1 MIDFIEYVVLELKSK
16 RLSKAN
22 ALDLIK
28 QFSHRTLTHTN
39 RDVIHPLLH
48 KNTSD
53 LSQQSFS
60 TTFNGEEFFLKDHE
74 VKGQKVLPGVAY
86 LEMARMAFRKALSLE
101 EESIVEL
108 RNIIWAQPI
117 IVQEPKEITI
127 ALFADETEIDNGQI
141 NYEIYSTEL
150 ETEEGVKETIHC
162 QGQAVYIN
170 NSKPVQL
177 DIDKLKIEMQQGKIE
192 SKSIY
197 ATYSKL
203 GLNYGAT
210 YQGIKTIFQG
220 DGQLLAELNLQKVIG
235 SDLDEYT
242 LHPGLM
248 DSALQSAIGLFGS
261 LDQIPSK
268 PSLPFALESL
278 KVFSSCTKEMFAWVR
293 YAKGN
298 KPTDKVTK
306 LDIDLCNQEGVVAIQ
321 MRGFSSRLLNE
332 DSVTRETIVTE
343 KGVLFAAPVWQETN
357 DIKPFSE
364 NGIDVLKQRY
374 VFLCEIPQVN
384 TKQLESL
391 LASSKVMHLQNTQ
404 QKNIAERFS
413 EYARICFEQIRV
425 ILKDKPQEKVFIQIV
440 TTNNSEQSIF
450 TGLSALI
457 KTATLENPQLTG
469 QVIVTHPDITAKE
482 LTAQLQENQNKTQ
495 DTIIKYEQ
503 GTRHI
508 LGWKEIPVIPNKP
521 RIFFKDNGVYLI
533 TAGLGN
539 LGIVFTKEI
548 LKQTLN
554 AKIIL
559 TGRSKLTEEKQTLID
574 EIGGKVGQL
583 TYKQLDVTDY
593 DKVKQVI
600 VSIKKEHKGIHGI
613 IHSAGMVSDN
623 FILKKTP
630 EEFSKV
636 LDPKVLGT
644 YNLDEASKNI
654 DLDFLVLFSSISSIT
669 GNSGQADYATANSF
683 MDQFAVYRNQLVE
696 VKQRLG
702 KTIAVNWPLWQEG
715 GMKIDQLKQEMLLQ
729 STGMHP
735 MSTETGVHAFHRSLE
750 LAHDQ
755 LLVAEGDLKQL
766 NQVLFINNTS
776 EIPSSHSITREKK
789 ESVVEIDKGN
799 LEEKTQNYIKKQ
811 LSELFKLP
819 SHKIDPLAPLEKY
832 GIDSIL
838 AMNLTNQL
846 EKTFGSLPKTLFFEY
861 QTIQEL
867 TDYFIKSYSKKL
879 TTLFTSS
886 LEKDSPKNKDISITS
901 PVKTQTEQAHFR
913 TIRRQRKI
921 EVSVDKKNN
930 IDTDTIAIIGLSGR
944 YPKATNIEAYW
955 NNLRDGK
962 DCITEVPKNRWDWH
976 EYYSPDRNKSGYHY
990 SKWGGFIDG
999 VDEFDP
1005 LFFNI
1010 SPLEAEILDPQERL
1024 FLQHAWM
1031 AIEDS
1036 GYSKAGL
1043 QIPHKFGQAGQV
1055 GVYAGVM
1062 YSEYQLY
1069 GIEASKRGQRIGVP
1083 GSYASIANRVSYM
1096 LDLHGPSMTVDSMCS
1111 SSLTAIH
1118 LACQDLKQGRTSL
1131 GIAGGVNVSIHP
1143 NKYMV
1148 ISAGQYISSDGHCQS
1163 FGEGGEGY
1171 IPGEGVGVVVLKR
1184 LSEAERDG
1192 DHIYG
1197 IIKGST
1203 LNHGGKTNG
1212 YSVPNPKA
1220 QSNLISNI
1228 LKETETNP
1236 RHISYIEAHGT
1247 GTKLGD
1253 PIEIS
1258 ALNKAFKQSTSDTGF
1273 CLLGSAKSNIGHC
1286 ESAAGIAGLTKVLL
1300 QLKHREIVPSLHSK
1314 NLNPNIDFEK
1324 TPFIVNQTLKAWEQP
1339 IIDGVSQ
1346 PRIAGVSSFGAGGA
1360 NAHIIV
1366 QEYVAPEKVSQS
1378 RISTDLSSKAIIP
1391 LSARTPDQLKQKAL
1405 DLLDFLQK
1413 EKTKKQEQAIE
1424 SIDLTEMAYTLQ
1436 VGRETMDIRLGFMV
1450 SSVDDLNQKLEAYI
1464 NGEKD
1469 IEDTYQE
1476 YTNKDKDTL
1485 LVFNADVDFEQ
1496 TVDKWIARRKLSKL
1510 LDLWVKGLNL
1520 DWNKFY
1526 GEHKPKRISL
1536 PVYPFSKDKY
1546 WIDVKMDNQ
1555 SSVDGKITSI
1565 LHPLLHS
1572 NTSDLSKQSYSSIF
1586 SGEEFFLADH
1596 QVKIK
1601 EDEISKVLP
1610 AVAYLEMARVA
1621 VEKATPVKTRSGILE
1636 LHNTA
1641 WAQPLVVEKDKQVE
1655 IALFIKGENQIDYE
1669 IYSKDNEGEI
1679 THCQGVA
1686 NYSTYLLPEKL
1697 NIEQLKGQMNR
1708 GSIEAATLYSIFK
1721 SMGLV
1726 YGSAYQGITKV
1737 YQGEKQLL
1745 AQLSLPSVVKTNQKD
1760 YLLHPSLMDSG
1771 LQAAFGLIDDLTT
1784 IPSQPSVPFA
1794 LETIRILSAVTE
1806 DMLAWV
1812 RYSEGSLPT
1821 DAITKLDI
1829 DICDQEGN
1837 ICVQMKGLSSRQ
1849 LKEDTIG
1856 LKNKDIGTLMAKPLW
1871 KSCEIAHIPETTEAK
1886 FDEKHVILC
1895 EISDAEASQLETLI
1909 HNSHCI
1915 QLEASEKNIAERYN
1929 NYALSCFEHVQKII
1943 KNKPKEKV
1951 LIQIVVADN
1960 KEQVLFS
1967 GLSGLLK
1974 TAAQENPML
1983 TGQIILTKSSI
1994 HTKELVGQLQ
2004 KAATLPEESIIKYE
2018 NNTSYILQWGE
2029 VKANQENT
2037 KPVFKNQGVY
2047 LITGG
2052 LGALGVLF
2060 TKEILQQAKEVKVI
2074 VTGRS
2079 ELTEEKQ
2086 IILNELNSGTGQV
2099 EYQQLDLND
2108 LNQVEKLIATIEKK
2122 NGKLN
2127 GIIHSAGMIS
2137 DNFILKK
2144 TSAEFTKVLAPKVTG
2159 TYNLDLA
2166 SKNINLD
2173 FLVLFSSLSGAM
2185 GNLGQSDYATANAF
2199 MDQFASYRNQLA
2211 DQKLRQGHTLSINWP
2226 LWEGGNL
2233 SIAQKNIEM
2242 LQQATGIS
2250 PMQTS
2255 SGIKALYS
2263 SMTLQDNQVLIM
2275 EGNIQKMR
2283 SILLSNQAHKVE
2295 HRPEVTTIKNMESS
2309 QTPIVDSNILLDKT
2323 ISYLRKLFAEVLK
2336 IKIQELDPK
2345 APLENYGI
2353 DSILAMRL
2361 TNILEKTFGSLSKT
2375 LFFEYQTIKT
2385 LAGFF
2390 AETYPK
2396 IIQEREGTQQTISSS
2411 IELPKDTIKKQSLTS
2426 AMYSS
2431 NRFFNNEINVQREVA
2446 IVGLGGKYPL
2456 AENPEEFWE
2465 NLKNGR
2471 DCITQIPEGRW
2482 DTGRFFD
2489 PKRNQVGKSY
2499 SKWGGFI
2506 SDVDKFDPLFF
2517 NISPK
2522 EAELIDPQERLF
2534 VETAWQTIE
2543 DAGYSKENI
2552 STLGRV
2558 GVYVGVMYGQYQL
2571 YGAEAMLAGNAV
2583 VPGSSYASIANRVSY
2598 FLDLHGPSIAL
2609 DTMCSSS
2616 LTAIHQACEE
2626 IRKGEIEAAI
2636 AGGVNVSIHPHK
2648 YLMLSQGNFAA
2659 SDGRCR
2665 SFGEGGDG
2673 YVAGEGVGAVL
2684 LKSLDKAIED
2694 GDHIYGI
2701 VKSSVINHGGKTNGY
2716 SVPNPN
2722 AQGDLIRESLKKAK
2736 VDPSTLGY
2744 IETHGTGTALG
2755 DPIEITGLN
2764 KAFGES
2770 ISQKQVCP
2778 IGSVK
2783 SNIGHLE
2790 SAAGIAAVTKVLL
2803 QLKHKK
2809 LVPSLHA
2816 TTLNPNINFKE
2827 SPFYVQQE
2835 LAPWKDHE
2843 EHPRRASI
2851 SSFGAGGSNAHLI
2864 IEEYKNSNDKK
2875 TESYYNGP
2883 QSFVLSSRDKNTL
2896 LKYVKKMTGFLRRN
2910 KDIELEELVYTSQ
2923 VGRTPMNERLV
2934 IVTTNVDELV
2944 EKLNQ
2949 WASIHEVED
2958 YTVLKRDANELEGVF
2973 YGNIKKASSDTIALL
2988 EGEEGKAYLKV
2999 IMEARNQEKLAKL
3012 WISGAD
3018 IDWSLFYQNVR
3029 PKRIS
3034 LPTYP
3039 FAKERYWITKP
3050 AFSMPVIPQ
3059 GMQEN
3064 NAEDTSEEEKK
3075 KLHYCTKW
3083 IEQNLDVSEEKSPK
3097 NGLVL
3102 ILDTSEE
3109 LFLTLKK
3116 QSHQYPEGNSY
3127 ILLKPGS
3134 AFEEIE
3140 PSVFTID
3147 FQKEKHFKQLAEHLS
3162 VKDQLP
3168 YRIIHQGLEPDSLDE
3183 KENITHQLNYSIYT
3197 LFNLCKALIEQK
3209 HQIPLQILSIFS
3221 GTTNLTVPYN
3231 AALGSFFK
3239 TLTLEN
3245 PYFKGKIVEVKDS
3258 KQVTMVEK
3266 VRIIRDEFSD
3276 ENWRKNEIRYTFLK
3290 DKQTYVRYVKELT
3303 QFTNIEKNIDRLPL
3317 KQNGVYI
3324 VSGGLGGLGLIFS
3337 EYLVK
3342 NYQSNLVLF
3351 GRSPLKA
3358 AQKKKIDILKSYG
3371 SKILYV
3377 QADVSKLEDVEAIVK
3392 TAKTNFS
3399 QINGVIHG
3407 AGINR
3412 DSFILKKSK
3421 EEIDEVLA
3429 PKIYGTINLDL
3440 ATRDENLDVFIM
3452 FSSIAGVLGNIGQSD
3467 YAYGNHYLNSFA
3479 ENREALVK
3487 EQKRCGKTLAINW
3500 PYWEEGGMHISDE
3513 EVTLIQKETG
3523 LCPIS
3528 IEEGVQFLEEFLLS
3542 DVSQGIPLYGFPSR
3556 IKTYIDRTAKK
3567 VEKNK
3572 QIQGNTI
3579 DADILLEKTEEY
3591 LKMLIGNEIKLDPN
3605 RIDPEEHFESFGI
3618 DSISINQIN
3627 LNLERDLGDLP
3638 KTLFYEYSTIGELAV
3653 YLIQEEQE
3661 TLIQFLNIEGLINL
3675 PSNQVKPQYE
3685 TEIQRESTR
3694 ESKQQTKDAI
3704 DEPITYKDSESIAII
3719 GVHGSYPQSENLDS
3733 YWESLKQGKDL
3744 TDLVPK
3750 SRWDFEEFYDED
3762 PEKAA
3767 EGKIYGKWGGFI
3779 SDVDKFDPQFFNI
3792 TQEEARIMDPQE
3804 RLFLQSVWATIED
3817 AGYTKD
3823 SLKKQYPK
3831 GKSANVGV
3839 FVGVTTNTYNL
3850 LASEEWSKGN
3860 TVPSAHPWSIAN
3872 RISYLFDFN
3881 GPSMPVDTA
3890 CSSSSVAIHL
3900 ACESLKKQECKVAV
3914 AGGVNL
3920 YLHPSKY
3927 HSLCKNR
3934 MISLGGKCHSYGKG
3948 DDGFVPGEGVGSV
3961 LLKPLSKAI
3970 EDGDHIYGV
3979 LAGSAFDHSGR
3990 SNGYSAPNPNAQAN
4004 LIEHTLQKAQIH
4016 PETISYIEGH
4026 GTGTQL
4032 GDSLE
4037 IVALTNAFQKQTIK
4051 KQVTAIGSVKSN
4063 IGHPESAAGIAGV
4076 AKVLLQMKHQQL
4088 VPTINSDEIN
4098 PNINFKESPF
4108 YLQHKLTP
4116 WESPSGNPRR
4126 ALINSFGAGGV
4137 NACLILEEYRNVKA
4151 EEVYPKEGPHLIIFS
4166 AKNDERLREYAN
4178 RLLNYIEKEKQ
4189 VNLADLSF
4197 TLQVGREV
4205 MSERLAI
4212 VASNRE
4218 ELIIRLKGWEQQNES
4233 DHIFRG
4239 KLNPKRGRKKMLNN
4253 EEELRSL
4260 FEAGDLDKLAQLW
4273 VTGVEMDWERLYTQD
4288 KPNRIPLPT
4297 YPFAKERYWVS
4308 DRVIEEKRT
4317 VTKPIGAQL
4326 HPLISYNSS
4335 TLREVRFSSWLSD
4348 KEFYASD
4355 HQVNKEK
4362 IFPGSGFIEIA
4373 NISGNLAGEQKVSKI
4388 KDIVWAH
4395 PLSFKKGSQFI
4406 NTSLKPNGI
4415 GTEFKITS
4423 LDDEN
4428 EQIIH
4433 SEGKLFFQN
4442 GNKHSADIEK
4452 IPIQKLKE
4460 QCSEPQDGSYY
4471 YDIFNQVGFNY
4482 GLAFKTIQEFYI
4494 NESFA
4499 LSRLKLT
4506 DHLLIDSDRFILH
4519 PCIVDGALQTV
4530 AGLIGQME
4538 SATPHV
4544 PFAIDEIEIFR
4555 SLPHTCYAYVEHV
4568 EEGVRSPASIKKFNI
4583 KIINEAGD
4591 VLVRIKNFYVR
4602 AFNKVDAD
4610 QDNLHTDQ
4618 VIESNSMAFEVSS

>member
-1 MIDFIEYVVLELKSK
+1 MIDFIEYIVLELKSK

-28 QFSHRTLTHTN
+28 QFSHHTVSHTN

-60 TTFNGEEFFLKDHE
+60 TIFNGKEPFLRDHVVKD
-74 VKGQKVLPGVAY
+74 QKVLPGVAY
-86 LEMARMAFRKALSLE
+86 LEMARMALRKALPFQ

-117 IVQEPKEITI
+117 IVQDPKEVTI
-127 ALFADETEIDNGQI
+127 ALFADETEIGNGQI
-141 NYEIYSTEL
+141 NYEVYSTESQ
-150 ETEEGVKETIHC
+150 TEEGVKETIHC

-170 NSKPVQL
+170 TSKPVRL
-177 DIDKLKIEMQQGKIE
+177 DIDKLKMRMQQGE
-192 SKSIY
+192 LKSAPIY
-197 ATYSKL
+197 AVYSKL
-203 GLNYGAT
+203 GLNYGPT
-210 YQGIKTIFQG
+210 YRGIKTIFQ
-220 DGQLLAELNLQKVIG
+220 DNEQLLAQLELNEITE
-235 SDLDEYT
+235 SNFNDYI

-248 DSALQSAIGLFGS
+248 DSALQSAIGLFGG
-261 LDQIPSK
+261 LDQIPDK

-278 KVFSSCTKEMFAWVR
+278 KVFSGCTKEMFAWVR

-298 KPTDKVTK
+298 KSTDKITK
-306 LDIDLCNQEGVVAIQ
+306 LDIDLCNQEGEVAIQ
-321 MRGFSSRLLNE
+321 MRGFSSRILNE
-332 DSVTRETIVTE
+332 DSVTKEVTVTE
-343 KGVLFAAPVWQETN
+343 KGALYGAPVWQVTK
-357 DIKPFSE
+357 DMKPFSQ
-364 NGIDVLKQRY
+364 NGTDVVKHRY
-374 VFLCEIPQVN
+374 VFLCEVPRVD

-391 LASSKVMHLQNTQ
+391 LTSSKVIALQNTQ
-404 QKNIAERFS
+404 QKNIAERFN
-413 EYARICFEQIRV
+413 EYARICFEQLR
-425 ILKDKPQEKVFIQIV
+425 ILLSDKLQEKVFIQIV
-440 TTNNSEQSIF
+440 TANKSEQPIF

-457 KTATLENPQLTG
+457 KTATLENPKLTG
-469 QVIVTHPDITAKE
+469 QVIVTHPKITAEE
-482 LTAQLQENQNKTQ
+482 LILQLEENQNKTQ

-503 GTRHI
+503 ETRQV
-508 LGWKEIPVIPNKP
+508 LRWKEIPVVHNKP
-521 RIFFKDNGVYLI
+521 KIVFKDNGVYLI
-533 TAGLGN
+533 TGGLGN
-539 LGIVFTKEI
+539 LGKILVREI
-548 LKQTLN
+548 LKQTQN
-554 AKIIL
+554 AKIIV
-559 TGRSKLTEEKQTLID
+559 TGRSELTEEKQTLID
-574 EIGGKVGQL
+574 KMGGKAGQL
-583 TYKQLDVTDY
+583 SYKQLDVVDLN
-593 DKVKQVI
+593 KVKQI
-600 VSIKKEHKGIHGI
+600 ITSIKKEYKGIHGI
-613 IHSAGMVSDN
+613 IHSAGMISDN
-623 FILKKTP
+623 FILKKTS

-636 LDPKVLGT
+636 LAPKVLGT

-669 GNSGQADYATANSF
+669 GNGGQADYATANDF
-683 MDQFAVYRNQLVE
+683 MNQFGIYRNKLVGT
-696 VKQRLG
+696 KQRSG
-702 KTIAVNWPLWQEG
+702 KTMTINWPLWEEG
-715 GMKIDQLKQEMLLQ
+715 GMKIDQSKQEMLEQ
-729 STGMHP
+729 STGMLP
-735 MSTETGVHAFHRSLE
+735 MCTETGVHAFYRSFE
-750 LAHDQ
+750 LTQDQ
-755 LLVAEGDLKQL
+755 LLVVEGNVEKLHQT
-766 NQVLFINNTS
+766 LFNDNASETS
-776 EIPSSHSITREKK
+776 LSSSITSEKK
-789 ESVVEIDKGN
+789 ESVVETDEEN

-861 QTIQEL
+861 QTIHEL
-867 TDYFIKSYSKKL
+867 TDYFINSHLAKL
-879 TTLFTSS
+879 TSLFTSAS
-886 LEKDSPKNKDISITS
+886 EKNSQEKNKDIPIAS
-901 PVKTQTEQAHFR
+901 PIGTRSEQGNSR
-913 TIRRQRKI
+913 GIKRSRKI
-921 EVSVDKKNN
+921 EISVDKKNN
-930 IDTDTIAIIGLSGR
+930 VDTDPIAIIGLSGR

-962 DCITEVPKNRWDWH
+962 DCITEVPKNRWDWQ
-976 EYYSPDRNKSGYHY
+976 EYYSPDRSKSGYHY

-1024 FLQHAWM
+1024 FLQHTWM
-1031 AIEDS
+1031 AIEDA
-1036 GYSKAGL
+1036 GYTKAGL
-1043 QIPHKFGQAGQV
+1043 QIPHKFGQPGQV

-1069 GIEASKRGQRIGVP
+1069 GIEASKRGHRIGVP
-1083 GSYASIANRVSYM
+1083 GSYASIANRVSYV
-1096 LDLHGPSMTVDSMCS
+1096 LNLHGPSMTVDSMCS

-1143 NKYMV
+1143 NKYTV
-1148 ISAGQYISSDGHCQS
+1148 ISAGQYISSEGHCQS

-1171 IPGEGVGVVVLKR
+1171 IPGEGVGVVVLKK
-1184 LSEAERDG
+1184 LSEAEKDG

-1197 IIKGST
+1197 IINGST

-1220 QSNLISNI
+1220 QSNLISNV
-1228 LKETETNP
+1228 LKETDTDP
-1236 RHISYIEAHGT
+1236 RRISYIEAHGT

-1258 ALNKAFKQSTSDTGF
+1258 ALSKAFKQSTSDVGF

-1300 QLKHREIVPSLHSK
+1300 QLKHQQIVPSLHSK
-1314 NLNPNIDFEK
+1314 KLNPNIDFEK
-1324 TPFIVNQTLKAWEQP
+1324 TPFIVNQTLRTWEEP
-1339 IIDGVSQ
+1339 IIDGIPQ

-1366 QEYVAPEKVSQS
+1366 QEYVAPAKVSQPK
-1378 RISTDLSSKAIIP
+1378 ISIDLDSKVIVP
-1391 LSARTPDQLKQKAL
+1391 LSARTPDQLKQKAI
-1405 DLLDFLQK
+1405 DLYDFLQK
-1413 EKTKKQEQAIE
+1413 SKIEKQKQAIT

-1436 VGRETMDIRLGFMV
+1436 VGRETMDMRLGFMV
-1450 SSVDDLNQKLEAYI
+1450 NSVEELIQKLKAYI
-1464 NGEKD
+1464 NGEKN
-1469 IEDTYQE
+1469 IEDTYQGH
-1476 YTNKDKDTL
+1476 TDQDKDTL

-1496 TVDKWIARRKLSKL
+1496 TVDKWIARRKLPKL

-1526 GEHKPKRISL
+1526 EDNTPKRISL
-1536 PVYPFSKDKY
+1536 PAYPFSKDKY
-1546 WIDVKMDNQ
+1546 WIDIKMNNQ
-1555 SSVDGKITSI
+1555 STVDRKITSV

-1601 EDEISKVLP
+1601 EGKVSKVLP

-1621 VEKATPVKTRSGILE
+1621 VEKVIPVKTKSSILE

-1641 WAQPLVVEKDKQVE
+1641 WTQPLVVEKDKQVE
-1655 IALFIKGENQIDYE
+1655 IALFIKDENQIDYE
-1669 IYSKDNEGEI
+1669 VYSVDNEQNI
-1679 THCQGVA
+1679 IHSQGVA
-1686 NYSTYLLPEKL
+1686 KYSTYLSPEKL
-1697 NIEQLKGQMNR
+1697 SIEQLKGEMNR
-1708 GSIEAATLYSIFK
+1708 GSMEAASLYSIFK
-1721 SMGLV
+1721 SMGLI
-1726 YGSAYQGITKV
+1726 YGPAYQGITKV

-1745 AQLSLPSVVKTNQKD
+1745 VQLSLPSVVKTNQND
-1760 YLLHPSLMDSG
+1760 YLLHPSVMDSS

-1806 DMLAWV
+1806 HMFAWV
-1812 RYSEGSLPT
+1812 RYSEGSVAT
-1821 DAITKLDI
+1821 DTITKLDI

-1837 ICVQMKGLSSRQ
+1837 ICVQMEGLSSRQ
-1849 LKEDTIG
+1849 LSEDTID
-1856 LKNKDIGTLMAKPLW
+1856 LKNKDIGILMAKPLW
-1871 KSCEIAHIPETTEAK
+1871 KSYKIPQISETIEAE
-1886 FDEKHVILC
+1886 FAEKHIILC
-1895 EISDAEASQLETLI
+1895 EMSDIETSQFETSI
-1909 HNSHCI
+1909 QNSHCI
-1915 QLEASEKNIAERYN
+1915 QLEASQKNIAARYTD
-1929 NYALSCFEHVQKII
+1929 YALTCFEYVQTIL
-1943 KNKPKEKV
+1943 KNKPKEKILV
-1951 LIQIVVADN
+1951 QIVITNN
-1960 KEQVLFS
+1960 KEQALFS

-1983 TGQIILTKSSI
+1983 TGQMILTKSTI
-1994 HTKELVGQLQ
+1994 QIKELVEQLH
-2004 KAATLPEESIIKYE
+2004 KAATMPEESIIKYE
-2018 NNTSYILQWGE
+2018 NNTSYILQWDE
-2029 VKANQENT
+2029 VKANQENS

-2052 LGALGVLF
+2052 LGALGILF
-2060 TKEILQQAKEVKVI
+2060 AKEILQQARETKII
-2074 VTGRS
+2074 VTGRF

-2086 IILNELNSGTGQV
+2086 IILNELHSGTGQV
-2099 EYQQLDLND
+2099 EYQQLDLNS
-2108 LNQVEKLIATIEKK
+2108 LKQVEKLIATIKK
-2122 NGKLN
+2122 ENGKLN

-2144 TSAEFTKVLAPKVTG
+2144 TNDEFCKVLAPKVTG
-2159 TYNLDLA
+2159 TYNLDQA
-2166 SKNINLD
+2166 SKDIDLD

-2199 MDQFASYRNQLA
+2199 MDQFARYRNQLV

-2226 LWEGGNL
+2226 LWESGNL

-2242 LQQATGIS
+2242 LWQETGIS

-2255 SGIKALYS
+2255 SGIQTLYR
-2263 SMTLQDNQVLIM
+2263 SMTLQGNQVLVM
-2275 EGNIQKMR
+2275 EGNVKKMR
-2283 SILLSNQAHKVE
+2283 SILLSNQTHKVE
-2295 HRPEVTTIKNMESS
+2295 QLSDVASNQNVESS
-2309 QTPIVDSNILLDKT
+2309 KTATVDSNTLLDNT
-2323 ISYLRKLFAEVLK
+2323 INYLRKLFAEVLK
-2336 IKIQELDPK
+2336 IKTQELDPK

-2375 LFFEYQTIKT
+2375 LFFEYQTIKS
-2385 LAGFF
+2385 LAEFF
-2390 AETYPK
+2390 AKTYPR
-2396 IIQEREGTQQTISSS
+2396 IIQERTGIQQTVSSS
-2411 IELPKDTIKKQSLTS
+2411 IQDAIKKESPVS
-2426 AMYSS
+2426 PIYSS
-2431 NRFFNNEINVQREVA
+2431 NRFFNTTTNIKKEVA

-2456 AENPEEFWE
+2456 AENVEEFWE
-2465 NLKNGR
+2465 NLKNAR
-2471 DCITQIPEGRW
+2471 DCITEIPEGRW
-2482 DTGRFFD
+2482 DTDRFFD

-2534 VETAWQTIE
+2534 IQTAWQTIE
-2543 DAGYSKENI
+2543 DAGYSKESI

-2694 GDHIYGI
+2694 GDHIYGV

-2736 VDPSTLGY
+2736 IDPSTLGY

-2770 ISQKQVCP
+2770 MLQKQVCP

-2835 LAPWKDHE
+2835 LTPWKDYE
-2843 EHPRRASI
+2843 GHPRRASI

-2864 IEEYKNSNDKK
+2864 IEEYNNSNNKK
-2875 TESYYNGP
+2875 TESYYNRP

-2896 LKYVKKMTGFLRRN
+2896 LRYGKKMADFLRGN
-2910 KDIELEELVYTSQ
+2910 KNIELEELVYTSQ
-2923 VGRTPMNERLV
+2923 IGRTPMNERLV
-2934 IVTTNVDELV
+2934 IVITSINELI
-2944 EKLNQ
+2944 EKLDQ
-2949 WASIHEVED
+2949 WLSIQETED
-2958 YTVLKRDANELEGVF
+2958 DTLLKRSADELEGVF
-2973 YGNIKKASSDTIALL
+2973 YGNIKNASSDTVTLL

-3018 IDWSLFYQNVR
+3018 IDWSLLYQNVR

-3050 AFSMPVIPQ
+3050 VFPIATNSLGI
-3059 GMQEN
+3059 QES
-3064 NAEDTSEEEKK
+3064 NAENTSEEEKK
-3075 KLHYCTKW
+3075 KLHYSTEW
-3083 IEQNLDVSEEKSPK
+3083 IEQNLDVSEEKSPE
-3097 NGLVL
+3097 NGFIL
-3102 ILDTSEE
+3102 ILDTSDE
-3109 LFLTLKK
+3109 LFLALKK
-3116 QSHQYPEGNSY
+3116 QSHQYFEGNTY

-3134 AFEEIE
+3134 VFEEIE

-3147 FQKEKHFKQLAEHLS
+3147 LQKEEHFKQFVEHLS
-3162 VKDQLP
+3162 IKGQLP
-3168 YRIIHQGLEPDSLDE
+3168 YRIIHNGLEAASLDK

-3197 LFNLCKALIEQK
+3197 LFNLCKVLIEQK
-3209 HQIPLQILSIFS
+3209 HQIPLQILSIFL
-3221 GTTNLTVPYN
+3221 GGTNLTVPCN

-3245 PYFKGKIVEVKDS
+3245 PYYKGKIVEVKDS
-3258 KQVTMVEK
+3258 KQISIVEK
-3266 VRIIRDEFSD
+3266 IRMIRNEFSD
-3276 ENWRKNEIRYTFLK
+3276 ENWRRNEIRYDLRK
-3290 DKQTYVRYVKELT
+3290 NEQTYVRYVKELA
-3303 QFTNIEKNIDRLPL
+3303 QFTNIENNINRMPL

-3324 VSGGLGGLGLIFS
+3324 VSGGLGGLGLIVS

-3358 AQKKKIDILKSYG
+3358 AQKEKLDRLKAYG
-3371 SKILYV
+3371 SKILYL
-3377 QADVSKLEDVEAIVK
+3377 QADASKLEDVETIVK

-3399 QINGVIHG
+3399 QINGVIHS
-3407 AGINR
+3407 AGTNQ

-3421 EEIDEVLA
+3421 EEIDRVLA
-3429 PKIYGTINLDL
+3429 PKIYGTINLDF

-3479 ENREALVK
+3479 ENREVLVR
-3487 EQKRCGKTLAINW
+3487 EQKRYGKTLAINW
-3500 PYWEEGGMHISDE
+3500 PYWEEGGMHISNE
-3513 EVTLIQKETG
+3513 EVTLIQNETG
-3523 LCPIS
+3523 LCPIPVT
-3528 IEEGVQFLEEFLLS
+3528 EGIQFLEEFLLS
-3542 DVSQGIPLYGFPSR
+3542 DISQCIPLYGFPSKIR
-3556 IKTYIDRTAKK
+3556 KYIDQTTKK
-3567 VEKNK
+3567 TEKNK
-3572 QIQGNTI
+3572 LTQVNIIDTDTLFENTV
-3579 DADILLEKTEEY
+3579 EY
-3591 LKMLIGNEIKLDPN
+3591 LKTLIGKEIKLDPN

-3627 LNLERDLGDLP
+3627 LSLERDLGDLP
-3638 KTLFYEYSTIGELAV
+3638 KTLFYEYSTIEELAT
-3653 YLIQEEQE
+3653 YLIREDHE
-3661 TLIQFLNIEGLINL
+3661 TLIQFLNIEDSTNVS
-3675 PSNQVKPQYE
+3675 SNHVKPLYE
-3685 TEIQRESTR
+3685 TKIQREPIR
-3694 ESKQQTKDAI
+3694 ESKQEMKNVI
-3704 DEPITYKDSESIAII
+3704 DTPIAYEDSEPIAII

-3750 SRWDFEEFYDED
+3750 SRWDFEEFYHED
-3762 PEKAA
+3762 PEKAS

-3779 SDVDKFDPQFFNI
+3779 SDVDKFDPHFFNI
-3792 TQEEARIMDPQE
+3792 TPEEARIMDPQE

-3817 AGYTKD
+3817 AGYTKE
-3823 SLKKQYPK
+3823 SLKKRYPK
-3831 GKSANVGV
+3831 AKSANVGV

-3860 TVPSAHPWSIAN
+3860 TIPSAHPWSIAN

-3900 ACESLKKQECKVAV
+3900 ACESLKKQECQVAV

-3934 MISLGGKCHSYGKG
+3934 MVSLGGKCHSYGKG

-3970 EDGDHIYGV
+3970 EDEDHIYGV
-3979 LAGSAFDHSGR
+3979 LTGSAFDHSGK

-4016 PETISYIEGH
+4016 PETIGYVEGH

-4037 IVALTNAFQKQTIK
+4037 IVALTNAFQKQTVQ
-4051 KQVTAIGSVKSN
+4051 KQVIAIGSVKSN

-4088 VPTINSDEIN
+4088 VPTINSDEVN

-4116 WESPSGNPRR
+4116 WESPLGYPRR

-4137 NACLILEEYRNVKA
+4137 NACLILEEYRKVK
-4151 EEVYPKEGPHLIIFS
+4151 EVYSKQGPHLVIFS
-4166 AKNDERLREYAN
+4166 AKNEERLQEYAN
-4178 RLLNYIEKEKQ
+4178 RVLNYIEKEEQ

-4197 TLQVGREV
+4197 TLQVGREA

-4218 ELIIRLKGWEQQNES
+4218 ELIIRLKDWKQQNES
-4233 DHIFRG
+4233 NHIFWG
-4239 KLNPKRGRKKMLNN
+4239 KLNPNQRRKKTLNR
-4253 EEELRSL
+4253 EEEFRSL
-4260 FEAGDLDKLAQLW
+4260 FDRSDLDKLAQLW
-4273 VTGVEMDWERLYTQD
+4273 VDGVEIDWERLYTHD
-4288 KPNRIPLPT
+4288 KPNRISLPT

-4317 VTKPIGAQL
+4317 VTEPVNAQL

-4335 TLREVRFSSWLSD
+4335 TLKEVRFSSWLSD
-4348 KEFYASD
+4348 SEFYASD

-4406 NTSLKPNGI
+4406 NTLLKPNGI

-4428 EQIIH
+4428 EQIVH
-4433 SEGKLFFQN
+4433 SEGKLFFQS
-4442 GNKHSADIEK
+4442 GNKHSADIEN
-4452 IPIQKLKE
+4452 ISIQKLKE
-4460 QCSEPQDGSYY
+4460 QCPEPQDGSYY
-4471 YDIFNQVGFNY
+4471 YTIFNQVGFNY

-4494 NESFA
+4494 NGSFA
-4499 LSRLKLT
+4499 LSKLKLT
-4506 DHLLIDSDRFILH
+4506 DHLLVDSDRFILH

-4530 AGLIGQME
+4530 AGLIGQMK
-4538 SATPHV
+4538 SVTPHV

-4568 EEGVRSPASIKKFNI
+4568 EEEARSQANIKKFNI

-4591 VLVRIKNFYVR
+4591 VLVKIKNFYVR
-4602 AFNKVDAD
+4602 AFGNAD
-4610 QDNLHTDQ
+4610 VDQ
-4618 VIESNSMAFEVSS
+4618 VKESNSMAFAVSS